1 MIGLIFLL
9 IFLLISIVL
18 FFLFL
23 SIEISYRKFL
33 YKRGDGDLR
42 IKYPYEYKDISRE
55 KISFKNKDSAA
66 LSGYIYKDE
75 NNKNPKALI
84 VIVHGIGYGHFYL
97 LPLIR
102 KLVHDG
108 YLVLAYDQYG
118 SGISEG
124 TYVSSALRGI
134 LDLECALEYI
144 STNET
149 INKLDLYLLGHS
161 WGGFTVINALNIK
174 DNDIKKIISISGFNN
189 ENDLIKPSSKI
200 VKYLSWAIYIRN
212 FCRYGRASFFS
223 SYKSLLNNKSA
234 KVMYLQGEDDNIV
247 SPNLSGYKFKEIEE
261 KNNLLKVIM
270 FKDKGHAPQVTKK
283 AQEEQDKVLKELGLF
298 GGDLTNYNKQID
310 YEELST
316 IDEDVY
322 QLILDFYN
330 N

>member
-9 IFLLISIVL
+9 IFLLIFIVL

-55 KISFKNKDSAA
+55 KISFKNKDSAT

-108 YLVLAYDQYG
+108 YIVLAYDQYG

-124 TYVSSALRGI
+124 KYVSSTLRGI
-134 LDLECALEYI
+134 FDLECALEYI

-212 FCRYGRASFFS
+212 FFHYGKLAFFS